1 MMGNEN
7 AMPMMGMMRKMMG
20 NAEDSNPMKMCKTM
34 MSTVEKVSE
43 MSFYATPEIRTMF
56 EEWAESIED
65 EIYQFVSDKSEI
77 NLLNIAAHF
86 KISEK
91 AAQFFLNHLAVRGK
105 IKANF
110 SAENV
115 KKDTKEDVKT
125 ITKSNAP
132 GCNC

>member
-1 MMGNEN
+1 MMRNEN

-56 EEWAESIED
+56 EEWAESIES
-65 EIYQFVSDKSEI
+65 EIYQFISDKSEI
-77 NLLNIAAHF
+77 NLPDIAANF

-91 AAQFFLNHLAVRGK
+91 AAQFFLNHLAAKGE

-110 SAENV
+110 SAEDA
-115 KKDTKEDVKT
+115 KKDTQT
-125 ITKSNAP
+125 IEKPDTS
-132 GCNC
+132 GCNCR